1 MAKIS
6 KQIILFES
14 EKAQSLTAKE
24 QRNTTPSRS
33 DCMFTAGKQG
43 GQDRFCLID

>member
-6 KQIILFES
+6 KQIISFES
-14 EKAQSLTAKE
+14 EKAKSLIAKE
-24 QRNTTPSRS
+24 QRNTAPSRS
-33 DCMFTAGKQG
+33 DCLLAAGKQG

>member
-1 MAKIS
+1 MPKIS

-33 DCMFTAGKQG
+33 DCTLAGKQG
-43 GQDRFCLID
+43 GQNRFCLID